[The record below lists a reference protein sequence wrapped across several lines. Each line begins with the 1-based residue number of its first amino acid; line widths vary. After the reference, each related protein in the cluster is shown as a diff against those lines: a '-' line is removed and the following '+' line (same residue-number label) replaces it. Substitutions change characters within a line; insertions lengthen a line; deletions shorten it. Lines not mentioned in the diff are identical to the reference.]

1 MLENIDG
8 MTIDN
13 KTILEELFCLLYVFF
28 FFYNIVSSKFYF
40 IYLT

>member
-28 FFYNIVSSKFYF
+28 FFTTLCPLNSTSY
-40 IYLT
+40 T